1 MKKIKKELWTRH
13 AYDRV
18 TERTDMNSTELIYI
32 SRYAIKNGLNFN
44 DLPDG
49 PLKNYVYAKS
59 KIKGKRIKLYRG
71 YVFIFFRASKRMITC
86 YPIPEKHVEE
96 YNAAV
101 ADLKRRQK
109 ENRERKELEKNGQ
122 QG

>member
-1 MKKIKKELWTRH
+1 M
-13 AYDRV
+13 D
-18 TERTDMNSTELIYI
+18 STELIYI
-32 SRYAIKNGLNFN
+32 SRYAIKNGLNLN

-49 PLKNYVYAKS
+49 PLKNYVYAKT
-59 KIKGKRIKLYRG
+59 KIRGKRIKLYRG

-109 ENRERKELEKNGQ
+109 ENREKRRLERYEK
-122 QG
+122 